1 MNNQQYSELIRG
13 LPCVICDRM
22 GLTQESRTEGHHA
35 GDAQDRHD
43 WNLVPLCVEHHRGAS
58 GVHGLHRKEFEMR
71 YKLTD
76 LEMIGITIATI
87 LRRIPW
93 RAVN

>member
-1 MNNQQYSELIRG
+1 
-13 LPCVICDRM
+13 M
-22 GLTQESRTEGHHA
+22 GLQQESQTEVHHA

-43 WNLVPLCVEHHRGAS
+43 WNCVPLCSEHHRGAT

-76 LEMIGITIATI
+76 LEMIGDTIATI

-93 RAVN
+93 KAVN